1 VLLLGEHHSL
11 PRPLRFWHRALRALL
26 CVAAVPRPIKLI
38 DPTHPYGHAVPVAAH
53 KRGAL
58 ART

>member
-11 PRPLRFWHRALRALL
+11 PRPLRFWYRALRALL

-38 DPTHPYGHAVPVAAH
+38 DPRTRTAMLCLSQRN
-53 KRGAL
+53 KRVAL